1 MMSRREGKNFT
12 IPSVEDVRNY
22 ELAEGTN
29 GPLLFN
35 KHKET
40 SVRSKEATREAIRLS
55 DSTSDQARALVTT
68 TTTPENVETT
78 SASMPAAGTSASM
91 PAAGISAST
100 YCITA
105 NPVQRQN
112 PVVRFIRNIPVT
124 FDDVIPDFVLG
135 KTTCA
140 LFLRWGL
147 TRYMLSTI

>member
-40 SVRSKEATREAIRLS
+40 SVRSKEAIRLS
-55 DSTSDQARALVTT
+55 DSTPDEARALVTT
-68 TTTPENVETT
+68 TTTPENVET
-78 SASMPAAGTSASM
+78 TSASM